1 MCKPAA
7 LYSRCSD
14 ERNYGHGAVV
24 EEFTITY
31 GAVTHV
37 GQVRT
42 GNEDSLLAD
51 NNVFMVADGMG
62 GHNAGEVAS
71 LMAVEHL
78 REAASGIIAE
88 TDLVQALTHANEVI
102 YAESMT
108 NHLHHGMGTTL
119 AAMVVLDNNSIVVA
133 HVGDSRVYMWNEGSL
148 TRLSKDHS
156 YVQELVDEGIVS
168 IEEARTHPRR
178 NIVTRALGIDAEV
191 DIEANTFPVTVGAWY
206 VLCSDGLV
214 DEISDADIAKVLERC
229 TTPHEASQALVDA
242 ANAAGGRD
250 NITVIV
256 VSTASPYAEV
266 VVPAEVPSASGT
278 DDTDPAGVPV
288 VETPAPVP
296 APTPAKK
303 KFRFGPVLFWSALGG
318 IVLAVLVVFA
328 AYGRTGYFVSFQGDD
343 VVVLKGR
350 PGGVLWFN
358 PTVEARTTL
367 TRSDLTEA
375 FALEITGEP
384 TFSESSAAQTYVNG
398 IRDEVQPNT
407 TTTLP
412 AIVTTTMPSTSVLS
426 TSTTSS
432 TSTNLVK

>member
-1 MCKPAA
+1 M
-7 LYSRCSD
+7 
-14 ERNYGHGAVV
+14 
-24 EEFTITY
+24 EEFTIAY

-42 GNEDSLLAD
+42 SNEDSLLAD

-71 LMAVEHL
+71 VMAVDHL

-88 TDLVQALTHANEVI
+88 TDLVQALESANEVI

-119 AAMVVLDNNSIVVA
+119 AAMVVLENNTLVVA
-133 HVGDSRVYMWNEGSL
+133 HVGDSRVYMWHEGALS
-148 TRLSKDHS
+148 RLSKDHS

-178 NIVTRALGIDAEV
+178 NIVTRALGIDANVEV
-191 DIEANTFPVTVGAWY
+191 EANTFPVTVGAWY

-214 DEISDADIAKVLERC
+214 DEISDADIAKVLARC
-229 TTPHEASQALVDA
+229 TSPHEAAQALVDA

-256 VSTASPYAEV
+256 VSTASPDAEV
-266 VVPAEVPSASGT
+266 VVPVEEPPSPISPPR
-278 DDTDPAGVPV
+278 DSDN
-288 VETPAPVP
+288 APVLVMRE
-296 APTPAKK
+296 TPAKK

-367 TRSDLTEA
+367 TRSDLTESL
-375 FALEITGEP
+375 ALEIAGEP

-398 IRDEVQPNT
+398 IRDEVQPNP

-412 AIVTTTMPSTSVLS
+412 AVVTTTSSS

-432 TSTNLVK
+432 TTSTVVE

>member
-1 MCKPAA
+1 M
-7 LYSRCSD
+7 
-14 ERNYGHGAVV
+14 
-24 EEFTITY
+24 EEFTIAY

-71 LMAVEHL
+71 LMAVEQL
-78 REAASGIIAE
+78 REAAGSIIAE
-88 TDLVQALTHANEVI
+88 TDLVQALEQANEVI

-119 AAMVVLDNNSIVVA
+119 AAMVVLENNTLVVA
-133 HVGDSRVYMWNEGSL
+133 HVGDSRVYMWNEGALS
-148 TRLSKDHS
+148 RLSKDHS

-178 NIVTRALGIDAEV
+178 NIVTRALGIDADVEV
-191 DIEANTFPVTVGAWY
+191 EANTFPVTVGAWY

-214 DEISDADIAKVLERC
+214 DEISDADIAKVLARC
-229 TTPHEASQALVDA
+229 TSPHEAAQALVDA

-256 VSTASPYAEV
+256 VSTASPDAEV
-266 VVPAEVPSASGT
+266 VEPVEVPSSSGV
-278 DDTDPAGVPV
+278 DDTDPAGIPI
-288 VETPAPVP
+288 VEKVTAASAPASE
-296 APTPAKK
+296 PAKK

-367 TRSDLTEA
+367 TRSDLSDEL
-375 FALEITGEP
+375 ALEIAGEP
-384 TFSESSAAQTYVNG
+384 TFGESSAAQTYVNG
-398 IRDEVQPNT
+398 IRDEVQPNP

-412 AIVTTTMPSTSVLS
+412 AVVTTTTSS

-432 TSTNLVK
+432 TTSTVVE

>member
-1 MCKPAA
+1 M
-7 LYSRCSD
+7 
-14 ERNYGHGAVV
+14 

-71 LMAVEHL
+71 LMAVEQL
-78 REAASGIIAE
+78 REAAGSIIAE
-88 TDLVQALTHANEVI
+88 TDLVQALEQANEVI

-119 AAMVVLDNNSIVVA
+119 AAMVVLENNTLVVA
-133 HVGDSRVYMWNEGSL
+133 HVGDSRVYMWNEGALS
-148 TRLSKDHS
+148 RLSKDHS

-178 NIVTRALGIDAEV
+178 NIVTRALGIDANVEV
-191 DIEANTFPVTVGAWY
+191 EANTFPVTVGAWY

-229 TTPHEASQALVDA
+229 TSPHEASQALVDA

-256 VSTASPYAEV
+256 VSTASPDAEP
-266 VVPAEVPSASGT
+266 VVPVEVPSSSGV
-278 DDTDPAGVPV
+278 DDTDPAGIPV
-288 VETPAPVP
+288 VEAATSVP
-296 APTPAKK
+296 AAAPAKK

-367 TRSDLTEA
+367 TRSDLSDEL
-375 FALEITGEP
+375 ALEIAGEP
-384 TFSESSAAQTYVNG
+384 TFGESSAAQTYVNG
-398 IRDEVQPNT
+398 IRDEVQPNP

-412 AIVTTTMPSTSVLS
+412 AVVTTTTSS

-432 TSTNLVK
+432 TTSTVVE

>member
-1 MCKPAA
+1 M
-7 LYSRCSD
+7 
-14 ERNYGHGAVV
+14 

-71 LMAVEHL
+71 LMAVEQL

-88 TDLVQALTHANEVI
+88 TDLVQALVHANEVI

-119 AAMVVLDNNSIVVA
+119 AAMVVLDNNNIVVA
-133 HVGDSRVYMWNEGSL
+133 HVGDSRVYMWHEKAL

-191 DIEANTFPVTVGAWY
+191 DVEANTFPVTVGAWY

-256 VSTASPYAEV
+256 VSTAAPHAEV
-266 VVPAEVPSASGT
+266 VVPVEEPVSPITPPPPDSAN
-278 DDTDPAGVPV
+278 APV
-288 VETPAPVP
+288 ITMNETPA
-296 APTPAKK
+296 TPAKK

-367 TRSDLTEA
+367 TRSDLSDEL
-375 FALEITGEP
+375 ALEIAGEP

-398 IRDEVQPNT
+398 IRDEVQPNP

-412 AIVTTTMPSTSVLS
+412 AIVTTTVPSTSVPSTS

-432 TSTNLVK
+432 TSTTLVK

>member
-1 MCKPAA
+1 
-7 LYSRCSD
+7 
-14 ERNYGHGAVV
+14 
-24 EEFTITY
+24 
-31 GAVTHV
+31 
-37 GQVRT
+37 
-42 GNEDSLLAD
+42 
-51 NNVFMVADGMG
+51 
-62 GHNAGEVAS
+62 
-71 LMAVEHL
+71 
-78 REAASGIIAE
+78 
-88 TDLVQALTHANEVI
+88 
-102 YAESMT
+102 MT

-119 AAMVVLDNNSIVVA
+119 AAMVVLENNTLVVA
-133 HVGDSRVYMWNEGSL
+133 HVGDSRVYIWHEGSL
-148 TRLSKDHS
+148 SRLSKDHS

-178 NIVTRALGIDAEV
+178 NIVTRALGIDADVEV
-191 DIEANTFPVTVGAWY
+191 EANTFPVTVGAWY

-229 TTPHEASQALVDA
+229 TSPHEAAQALVDA

-256 VSTASPYAEV
+256 VSTALPEAEV
-266 VVPAEVPSASGT
+266 VEPVEVPSSSGV
-278 DDTDPAGVPV
+278 DDTDPAGIPV
-288 VETPAPVP
+288 VEKATAASAPAS
-296 APTPAKK
+296 ASAKK

-367 TRSDLTEA
+367 TRSDLTDA
-375 FALEITGEP
+375 LALEIAGEP

-398 IRDEVQPNT
+398 IRDEVQPNP

-412 AIVTTTMPSTSVLS
+412 AVVTTTTSS

-432 TSTNLVK
+432 TTSTVVK

>member
-1 MCKPAA
+1 
-7 LYSRCSD
+7 
-14 ERNYGHGAVV
+14 
-24 EEFTITY
+24 
-31 GAVTHV
+31 
-37 GQVRT
+37 
-42 GNEDSLLAD
+42 
-51 NNVFMVADGMG
+51 
-62 GHNAGEVAS
+62 
-71 LMAVEHL
+71 
-78 REAASGIIAE
+78 
-88 TDLVQALTHANEVI
+88 
-102 YAESMT
+102 MT

-119 AAMVVLDNNSIVVA
+119 AAMVVLENNTLVVA
-133 HVGDSRVYMWNEGSL
+133 HVGDSRVYMWNEGALS
-148 TRLSKDHS
+148 RLSKDHS

-178 NIVTRALGIDAEV
+178 NIVTRALGIDADVEV
-191 DIEANTFPVTVGAWY
+191 EANTFPVTVGAWY

-214 DEISDADIAKVLERC
+214 DEISDTDIAKVLGRC
-229 TTPHEASQALVDA
+229 TSPHEAAQALVDA

-256 VSTASPYAEV
+256 VSTALPEAEV
-266 VVPAEVPSASGT
+266 VEPVEVPSSSGV
-278 DDTDPAGVPV
+278 DDTDPAGIPV
-288 VETPAPVP
+288 VEAPAS
-296 APTPAKK
+296 ATTAAPAKK

-367 TRSDLTEA
+367 TRSDLSDEL
-375 FALEITGEP
+375 ALEIAGEP

-398 IRDEVQPNT
+398 IRDEVQPNP

-412 AIVTTTMPSTSVLS
+412 AVVTTTTSS

-432 TSTNLVK
+432 TTSTVVE

>member
-1 MCKPAA
+1 
-7 LYSRCSD
+7 
-14 ERNYGHGAVV
+14 V

-71 LMAVEHL
+71 LMAVEQL

-88 TDLVQALTHANEVI
+88 TDLVQALESANEVI

-119 AAMVVLDNNSIVVA
+119 AAMVVLENNTLVVA
-133 HVGDSRVYMWNEGSL
+133 HVGDSRVYMWHEGALS
-148 TRLSKDHS
+148 RLSKDHS

-178 NIVTRALGIDAEV
+178 NIVTRALGIDADVEV
-191 DIEANTFPVTVGAWY
+191 EANTFPVTVGAWY

-229 TTPHEASQALVDA
+229 TSPHEAAQALVDA

-256 VSTASPYAEV
+256 VSTASPDAEV
-266 VVPAEVPSASGT
+266 VVPVEKPASPISPPR
-278 DDTDPAGVPV
+278 DSENDPVLV
-288 VETPAPVP
+288 MRE
-296 APTPAKK
+296 TPAKK

-318 IVLAVLVVFA
+318 ILLAVLVVFA

-367 TRSDLTEA
+367 TRSDLTESL
-375 FALEITGEP
+375 ALEIAGEP

-398 IRDEVQPNT
+398 IRDEVQPNP

-412 AIVTTTMPSTSVLS
+412 AVVTTTTSS

-432 TSTNLVK
+432 TTSTVVK

>member
-1 MCKPAA
+1 
-7 LYSRCSD
+7 
-14 ERNYGHGAVV
+14 V
-24 EEFTITY
+24 EEFTIAY

-71 LMAVEHL
+71 LMAVEQL

-88 TDLVQALTHANEVI
+88 TDLVQALESANEVI

-119 AAMVVLDNNSIVVA
+119 AAMVVLENNTLVVA
-133 HVGDSRVYMWNEGSL
+133 HVGDSRVYMWHEGALS
-148 TRLSKDHS
+148 RLSKDHS

-168 IEEARTHPRR
+168 IDEARTHPRR
-178 NIVTRALGIDAEV
+178 NIVTRALGIDADVEV
-191 DIEANTFPVTVGAWY
+191 EANTFPVTVGAWY

-229 TTPHEASQALVDA
+229 TSPHEAAQALVDA

-256 VSTASPYAEV
+256 VSTASPDAEV
-266 VVPAEVPSASGT
+266 VVPVETPSSSGV
-278 DDTDPAGVPV
+278 DDTDPAGIPV
-288 VETPAPVP
+288 VEAPAS
-296 APTPAKK
+296 ATTAAPAKK

-367 TRSDLTEA
+367 TRSDLTDSL
-375 FALEITGEP
+375 ALEIAGEP

-398 IRDEVQPNT
+398 IRDEVQPNP

-412 AIVTTTMPSTSVLS
+412 AVVTTTSS

-432 TSTNLVK
+432 TTSTVVE

>member
-1 MCKPAA
+1 M
-7 LYSRCSD
+7 
-14 ERNYGHGAVV
+14 

-71 LMAVEHL
+71 LMAVEQL
-78 REAASGIIAE
+78 REAAGSIIAE
-88 TDLVQALTHANEVI
+88 TDLVQALESANEVI

>member
-1 MCKPAA
+1 M
-7 LYSRCSD
+7 
-14 ERNYGHGAVV
+14 

-88 TDLVQALTHANEVI
+88 TDLVQALVHANEVI

-119 AAMVVLDNNSIVVA
+119 AAMVVLDNNNIVVA
-133 HVGDSRVYMWNEGSL
+133 HVGDSRVYMWHEKAL

-256 VSTASPYAEV
+256 VSTAAPHAEV
-266 VVPAEVPSASGT
+266 VVPVEEPASPIT
-278 DDTDPAGVPV
+278 PPPPDSENAPV
-288 VETPAPVP
+288 IVMNETPA
-296 APTPAKK
+296 AAAAAKK

-367 TRSDLTEA
+367 TRSDLSDEL
-375 FALEITGEP
+375 ALEIAGEP
-384 TFSESSAAQTYVNG
+384 TFSESSAAQKYVNG
-398 IRDEVQPNT
+398 IRDEVQPNP

-412 AIVTTTMPSTSVLS
+412 AIVTTTVPSTSVPSTS

-432 TSTNLVK
+432 TSTTLAK

>member
-1 MCKPAA
+1 M
-7 LYSRCSD
+7 
-14 ERNYGHGAVV
+14 

-71 LMAVEHL
+71 LMAVEQL

-88 TDLVQALTHANEVI
+88 TDLVQALEHANEVI

-119 AAMVVLDNNSIVVA
+119 AAMVVLENNSIVVA
-133 HVGDSRVYMWNEGSL
+133 HVGDSRVYMWHEGALS
-148 TRLSKDHS
+148 RLSKDHS

-168 IEEARTHPRR
+168 IDEARTHPRR
-178 NIVTRALGIDAEV
+178 NIVTRALGIDANVEV
-191 DIEANTFPVTVGAWY
+191 EANTFPVTVGAWY

-229 TTPHEASQALVDA
+229 TSPHEAAQALVDA

-256 VSTASPYAEV
+256 VSTASPDAEP
-266 VVPAEVPSASGT
+266 VVPVEAPSISGVN
-278 DDTDPAGVPV
+278 DTDPAGVPV
-288 VETPAPVP
+288 VEAPAS
-296 APTPAKK
+296 APTAAPAKK
-303 KFRFGPVLFWSALGG
+303 KFRFGPVLFWSALVG

-367 TRSDLTEA
+367 TRGDLTDSL
-375 FALEITGEP
+375 ALEIAGEP

-398 IRDEVQPNT
+398 IRDEVQPNP

-412 AIVTTTMPSTSVLS
+412 AVVTTTSSS

-432 TSTNLVK
+432 TTSTVVE

>member
-1 MCKPAA
+1 M
-7 LYSRCSD
+7 
-14 ERNYGHGAVV
+14 

-71 LMAVEHL
+71 LMAVEQL
-78 REAASGIIAE
+78 REAAGSIIAE
-88 TDLVQALTHANEVI
+88 TDLVQALESANEVI

-133 HVGDSRVYMWNEGSL
+133 HVGDSRVYIWHEKAL

-168 IEEARTHPRR
+168 IDEARTHPRR

-191 DIEANTFPVTVGAWY
+191 DVEANTFPVTVGAWY

-256 VSTASPYAEV
+256 VSTASPHAEP
-266 VVPAEVPSASGT
+266 VVPVEA
-278 DDTDPAGVPV
+278 PAPIP
-288 VETPAPVP
+288 EATPAPVAP

-303 KFRFGPVLFWSALGG
+303 KFRFGPVLFWSALVG

-328 AYGRTGYFVSFQGDD
+328 AYGRTGYFVGFQGDD

-367 TRSDLTEA
+367 TRSDLTESL
-375 FALEITGEP
+375 ALEITGEP
-384 TFSESSAAQTYVNG
+384 TFGESSAAQTYVNG
-398 IRDEVQPNT
+398 IRDEVQPNP

-412 AIVTTTMPSTSVLS
+412 AVVTTTMPS

-432 TSTNLVK
+432 TSTTLVK

>member
-1 MCKPAA
+1 M
-7 LYSRCSD
+7 
-14 ERNYGHGAVV
+14 

-71 LMAVEHL
+71 LMAVDHL

-88 TDLVQALTHANEVI
+88 TDLVQALENANEVI

-119 AAMVVLDNNSIVVA
+119 AAMVVLENNNIVVA
-133 HVGDSRVYMWNEGSL
+133 HVGDSRVYMWHEGALS
-148 TRLSKDHS
+148 RLSKDHS

-168 IEEARTHPRR
+168 IDEARTHPRR
-178 NIVTRALGIDAEV
+178 NIVTRALGIDANVEV
-191 DIEANTFPVTVGAWY
+191 EANTFPVTVGAWY

-214 DEISDADIAKVLERC
+214 DEISDADIAKVLARC
-229 TTPHEASQALVDA
+229 TSPHEAAQALVDA

-256 VSTASPYAEV
+256 VSTASPDAEV
-266 VVPAEVPSASGT
+266 VVPVEEPPSPISPPR
-278 DDTDPAGVPV
+278 DSDN
-288 VETPAPVP
+288 APVLVMRE
-296 APTPAKK
+296 TPAKK

-367 TRSDLTEA
+367 TRSDLTESL
-375 FALEITGEP
+375 ALEIAGEP

-398 IRDEVQPNT
+398 IRDEVQPNP

-412 AIVTTTMPSTSVLS
+412 AVVTTTTSS

-432 TSTNLVK
+432 TTSTVVE

>member
-1 MCKPAA
+1 M
-7 LYSRCSD
+7 
-14 ERNYGHGAVV
+14 

-37 GQVRT
+37 GQVRS

-88 TDLVQALTHANEVI
+88 TDLVQALVHANEVI

-119 AAMVVLDNNSIVVA
+119 AAMVVLDNNNIVVA
-133 HVGDSRVYMWNEGSL
+133 HVGDSRVYMWHEKAL

-191 DIEANTFPVTVGAWY
+191 DVEANTFPVTVGAWY

-256 VSTASPYAEV
+256 VSTASPHAEV
-266 VVPAEVPSASGT
+266 VVAEAPSSSGA

-288 VETPAPVP
+288 VETPAPTAAAAAAV
-296 APTPAKK
+296 PAKK

-367 TRSDLTEA
+367 TRSDLSDEL
-375 FALEITGEP
+375 ALEIAGEP

-398 IRDEVQPNT
+398 IRDEVQPNP

-412 AIVTTTMPSTSVLS
+412 AIVTTTVPSTSVPSTS

-432 TSTNLVK
+432 TSTTLVK

>member
-1 MCKPAA
+1 VCKPAA
-7 LYSRCSD
+7 LCLRCSD

-71 LMAVEHL
+71 LMAVEQL
-78 REAASGIIAE
+78 REAAGSIIAE
-88 TDLVQALTHANEVI
+88 TDLVQALESANEVI

-119 AAMVVLDNNSIVVA
+119 AAMVVLENNSLVVA
-133 HVGDSRVYMWNEGSL
+133 HVGDSRVYMWHEGALS
-148 TRLSKDHS
+148 RLSKDHS

-178 NIVTRALGIDAEV
+178 NIVTRALGIDANVEV
-191 DIEANTFPVTVGAWY
+191 EANTFSVTVGAWY

-214 DEISDADIAKVLERC
+214 DEISDADIAKVLARC
-229 TTPHEASQALVDA
+229 TSPHEAAQALVDA

-256 VSTASPYAEV
+256 VSTASPDAEV
-266 VVPAEVPSASGT
+266 VVPVEEPPSPISPPR
-278 DDTDPAGVPV
+278 DSDN
-288 VETPAPVP
+288 APVLVMRE
-296 APTPAKK
+296 TPAKK

-367 TRSDLTEA
+367 TRSDLTDA
-375 FALEITGEP
+375 LALEIAGEP

-398 IRDEVQPNT
+398 IRDEVQPNP

-412 AIVTTTMPSTSVLS
+412 AVVTTTTSS

-432 TSTNLVK
+432 TTSTVVK

>member
-1 MCKPAA
+1 
-7 LYSRCSD
+7 
-14 ERNYGHGAVV
+14 
-24 EEFTITY
+24 
-31 GAVTHV
+31 
-37 GQVRT
+37 
-42 GNEDSLLAD
+42 LLAD

-71 LMAVEHL
+71 LMAVEQL

-88 TDLVQALTHANEVI
+88 TDLVQALEDANEVI

-119 AAMVVLDNNSIVVA
+119 AAMVVLENNTLVVA
-133 HVGDSRVYMWNEGSL
+133 HVGDSRVYMWHEGALS
-148 TRLSKDHS
+148 RLSKDHS

-178 NIVTRALGIDAEV
+178 NIVTRALGIDANVEV
-191 DIEANTFPVTVGAWY
+191 EANTFPVTVGAWY

-214 DEISDADIAKVLERC
+214 DEISDADIAKVLARC
-229 TTPHEASQALVDA
+229 TSPHEASQALVDA

-256 VSTASPYAEV
+256 VSTASPDAEP
-266 VVPAEVPSASGT
+266 VVPIEVPNSSGA
-278 DDTDPAGVPV
+278 DDTDPAGIPV
-288 VETPAPVP
+288 VEAATPAT
-296 APTPAKK
+296 AAAPAKK
-303 KFRFGPVLFWSALGG
+303 KFRFGPVLFWSALVG

-367 TRSDLTEA
+367 TRSDLTDSL
-375 FALEITGEP
+375 ALEIAGEP

-398 IRDEVQPNT
+398 IRDEVQPNP

-412 AIVTTTMPSTSVLS
+412 AVVTTTSSS

-432 TSTNLVK
+432 TTSTVVE

>member
-1 MCKPAA
+1 
-7 LYSRCSD
+7 
-14 ERNYGHGAVV
+14 V

-119 AAMVVLDNNSIVVA
+119 AAMVVLDNNNIVVA
-133 HVGDSRVYMWNEGSL
+133 HVGDSRVYMWHEKAL

-256 VSTASPYAEV
+256 VSTASPHAEV
-266 VVPAEVPSASGT
+266 VIPEEAPSTSGT
-278 DDTDPAGVPV
+278 DDTDPTEIHV
-288 VETPAPVP
+288 VETPTPTADATA

-303 KFRFGPVLFWSALGG
+303 KFRFGPVLFWSALVG
-318 IVLAVLVVFA
+318 ILLTVLVVFA
-328 AYGRTGYFVSFQGDD
+328 AYGRTGYFVSFQGDN

-375 FALEITGEP
+375 LALEIAGQP

-398 IRDEVQPNT
+398 IRDEVQPNP

-412 AIVTTTMPSTSVLS
+412 AIVTTTVPTSSTPS

-432 TSTNLVK
+432 TSTTLAK

>member
-1 MCKPAA
+1 M
-7 LYSRCSD
+7 
-14 ERNYGHGAVV
+14 

-88 TDLVQALTHANEVI
+88 TDLVQALVHANEVI

-119 AAMVVLDNNSIVVA
+119 AAMVVLDNNNIVVA
-133 HVGDSRVYMWNEGSL
+133 HVGDSRVYMWHEKAL

-168 IEEARTHPRR
+168 IDEARTHPRR

-191 DIEANTFPVTVGAWY
+191 DVEANTFPVTVGAWY

-229 TTPHEASQALVDA
+229 ITPHEASQALVDA

-256 VSTASPYAEV
+256 VSTAAPHAEV
-266 VVPAEVPSASGT
+266 VVPVEEPVSPITPPPPDSAN
-278 DDTDPAGVPV
+278 
-288 VETPAPVP
+288 APVITMNE
-296 APTPAKK
+296 TPAKK

-367 TRSDLTEA
+367 TRSDLSDEL
-375 FALEITGEP
+375 ALEIAGEP

-398 IRDEVQPNT
+398 IRDEVQPNP

-412 AIVTTTMPSTSVLS
+412 AIVTTTTPT

-432 TSTNLVK
+432 TSTTLAK

>member
-1 MCKPAA
+1 M
-7 LYSRCSD
+7 
-14 ERNYGHGAVV
+14 

-71 LMAVEHL
+71 LMAVEQL

-88 TDLVQALTHANEVI
+88 TDLVQALEHANEVI

-119 AAMVVLDNNSIVVA
+119 AAMVVLENNTLVVA
-133 HVGDSRVYMWNEGSL
+133 HVGDSRVYMWNEGALS
-148 TRLSKDHS
+148 RLSKDHS

-178 NIVTRALGIDAEV
+178 NIVTRALGIDADVEV
-191 DIEANTFPVTVGAWY
+191 EANTFPVTVGAWY

-229 TTPHEASQALVDA
+229 TSPHEAAQALVDA

-256 VSTASPYAEV
+256 VSTALPEAEV
-266 VVPAEVPSASGT
+266 VEPVGEPASPISIPRDSDNG
-278 DDTDPAGVPV
+278 PV
-288 VETPAPVP
+288 IVFNETPTAG
-296 APTPAKK
+296 ATPAKK

-367 TRSDLTEA
+367 TRSDLSDEL
-375 FALEITGEP
+375 ALEIAGEP
-384 TFSESSAAQTYVNG
+384 TFGESSAAQTYVNG
-398 IRDEVQPNT
+398 IRDEVQPNP

-412 AIVTTTMPSTSVLS
+412 AVVTTTTSS

-432 TSTNLVK
+432 TTSTVVE

>member
-1 MCKPAA
+1 M
-7 LYSRCSD
+7 
-14 ERNYGHGAVV
+14 
-24 EEFTITY
+24 EEFTIAY

-71 LMAVEHL
+71 LMAVDHL

-88 TDLVQALTHANEVI
+88 TDLVQALEHANEVI

-119 AAMVVLDNNSIVVA
+119 AAMVVLENNSIVVA
-133 HVGDSRVYMWNEGSL
+133 HVGDSRVYMWHEGALS
-148 TRLSKDHS
+148 RLSKDHS

-178 NIVTRALGIDAEV
+178 NIVTRALGIDANVEV
-191 DIEANTFPVTVGAWY
+191 EANTFSVTVGAWY

-214 DEISDADIAKVLERC
+214 DEISDADIAKVLGRC
-229 TTPHEASQALVDA
+229 TSPHEAAQALVDA

-256 VSTASPYAEV
+256 VSTASPDAEV
-266 VVPAEVPSASGT
+266 VGSVEVPSSSGA
-278 DDTDPAGVPV
+278 DDTDPAGIPV
-288 VETPAPVP
+288 VEAVTAVIAA
-296 APTPAKK
+296 APTKK
-303 KFRFGPVLFWSALGG
+303 KFRFGPVLFWSALVG

-343 VVVLKGR
+343 VVVFKGR

-358 PTVEARTTL
+358 PTIEARTTL
-367 TRSDLTEA
+367 TRGDLTDSL
-375 FALEITGEP
+375 ALEIAGEP

-398 IRDEVQPNT
+398 IRDEVQPNP

-412 AIVTTTMPSTSVLS
+412 AVVTTTTSS

-432 TSTNLVK
+432 TTSTVVK

>member
-1 MCKPAA
+1 M
-7 LYSRCSD
+7 
-14 ERNYGHGAVV
+14 

-71 LMAVEHL
+71 VMAVDHL

-119 AAMVVLDNNSIVVA
+119 AAMVVLDNNNIVVA
-133 HVGDSRVYMWNEGSL
+133 HVGDSRVYMWHEKAL

-256 VSTASPYAEV
+256 VSTASPHAEV
-266 VVPAEVPSASGT
+266 VIPEEAPSTSGT
-278 DDTDPAGVPV
+278 DDTDPTEIHV
-288 VETPAPVP
+288 VETPTPTADATA

-303 KFRFGPVLFWSALGG
+303 KFRFGPVLFWSALVG
-318 IVLAVLVVFA
+318 ILLTVLVVFA
-328 AYGRTGYFVSFQGDD
+328 AYGRTGYFVSFQGDN

-375 FALEITGEP
+375 LALEIAGQP

-398 IRDEVQPNT
+398 IRDEVQPNP

-412 AIVTTTMPSTSVLS
+412 AIVTTTVPTSSTPS

-432 TSTNLVK
+432 TSTTLAK

>member
-1 MCKPAA
+1 M
-7 LYSRCSD
+7 
-14 ERNYGHGAVV
+14 

-88 TDLVQALTHANEVI
+88 TDLVQALVHANEVI

-119 AAMVVLDNNSIVVA
+119 AAMVVLDNNNIVVA
-133 HVGDSRVYMWNEGSL
+133 HVGDSRVYMWNEKAL

-191 DIEANTFPVTVGAWY
+191 DVEANTFPVTVGAWY

-256 VSTASPYAEV
+256 VSTAAPHAEV
-266 VVPAEVPSASGT
+266 VVSVEEPVSPITPPPPDSAN
-278 DDTDPAGVPV
+278 APV
-288 VETPAPVP
+288 ITMNETPA
-296 APTPAKK
+296 APAKK

-367 TRSDLTEA
+367 TRSDLSDEL
-375 FALEITGEP
+375 ALEIAGEP

-398 IRDEVQPNT
+398 IRDEVQPNP

-412 AIVTTTMPSTSVLS
+412 AIVTTTTPS

-432 TSTNLVK
+432 TSTTLVK

>member
-1 MCKPAA
+1 M
-7 LYSRCSD
+7 
-14 ERNYGHGAVV
+14 

-88 TDLVQALTHANEVI
+88 TDLVQALVHANEVI

-119 AAMVVLDNNSIVVA
+119 AAMVVLDNNNIVVA
-133 HVGDSRVYMWNEGSL
+133 HVGDSRVYMWHEKAL

-191 DIEANTFPVTVGAWY
+191 DVEANTFPVTVGAWY

-256 VSTASPYAEV
+256 VSTAAPHAEV
-266 VVPAEVPSASGT
+266 VVPVEEPVSPITPPPPDSAN
-278 DDTDPAGVPV
+278 
-288 VETPAPVP
+288 APVITMHE
-296 APTPAKK
+296 TPAKK

-367 TRSDLTEA
+367 TRSDLSDEL
-375 FALEITGEP
+375 ALEIAGEP

-398 IRDEVQPNT
+398 IRDEVQPNP

-412 AIVTTTMPSTSVLS
+412 AIATTTTTSTSVPS

-432 TSTNLVK
+432 TSTTLVK

>member
-1 MCKPAA
+1 M
-7 LYSRCSD
+7 
-14 ERNYGHGAVV
+14 

-71 LMAVEHL
+71 LMAVEQL
-78 REAASGIIAE
+78 REAAGSIIAE
-88 TDLVQALTHANEVI
+88 TDLVQALEQANEVI

-119 AAMVVLDNNSIVVA
+119 AAMVVLENNTLVVA
-133 HVGDSRVYMWNEGSL
+133 HVGDSRVYMWNEGALS
-148 TRLSKDHS
+148 RLSKDHS

-178 NIVTRALGIDAEV
+178 NIVTRALGIDADVEV
-191 DIEANTFPVTVGAWY
+191 EANTFPVTVGAWY

-229 TTPHEASQALVDA
+229 TSPHEAAQALVDA

-256 VSTASPYAEV
+256 VSTALPEAEV
-266 VVPAEVPSASGT
+266 VEPVEVPSSSGV
-278 DDTDPAGVPV
+278 DDTDPAGIPV
-288 VETPAPVP
+288 VEKATAASVS
-296 APTPAKK
+296 ASVPAKK

-367 TRSDLTEA
+367 TRSDLSDEL
-375 FALEITGEP
+375 ALEIAGEP
-384 TFSESSAAQTYVNG
+384 TFGESSAAQTYVNG
-398 IRDEVQPNT
+398 IRDEVQPNP

-412 AIVTTTMPSTSVLS
+412 AVVTTTTSS

-432 TSTNLVK
+432 TTSTVVE

>member
-1 MCKPAA
+1 M
-7 LYSRCSD
+7 
-14 ERNYGHGAVV
+14 

-71 LMAVEHL
+71 LMAVEQL

-88 TDLVQALTHANEVI
+88 TDLVQALESANEVI

-133 HVGDSRVYMWNEGSL
+133 HVGDSRVYMWHEGAL

-178 NIVTRALGIDAEV
+178 NIVTRALGIDADVEV
-191 DIEANTFPVTVGAWY
+191 EANTFPVTVGAWY

-229 TTPHEASQALVDA
+229 TSPHEAAQALVDA

-256 VSTASPYAEV
+256 VSTASPDAEV
-266 VVPAEVPSASGT
+266 VVPVEKPASPISPPR
-278 DDTDPAGVPV
+278 DSENDPVLV
-288 VETPAPVP
+288 MRE
-296 APTPAKK
+296 TPAKK

-328 AYGRTGYFVSFQGDD
+328 AYGRTGYFVGFQGDD

-367 TRSDLTEA
+367 TRSDLTESLA
-375 FALEITGEP
+375 VEIAGEP

-398 IRDEVQPNT
+398 IRDEVQPNP

-412 AIVTTTMPSTSVLS
+412 AVVTTTTSS

-432 TSTNLVK
+432 TTSTVVK

>member
-1 MCKPAA
+1 
-7 LYSRCSD
+7 
-14 ERNYGHGAVV
+14 
-24 EEFTITY
+24 
-31 GAVTHV
+31 
-37 GQVRT
+37 
-42 GNEDSLLAD
+42 
-51 NNVFMVADGMG
+51 
-62 GHNAGEVAS
+62 
-71 LMAVEHL
+71 
-78 REAASGIIAE
+78 
-88 TDLVQALTHANEVI
+88 
-102 YAESMT
+102 
-108 NHLHHGMGTTL
+108 LHHGMGTTL
-119 AAMVVLDNNSIVVA
+119 AAMVVLENNTLVVA
-133 HVGDSRVYMWNEGSL
+133 HVGDSRVYMWHEGSL
-148 TRLSKDHS
+148 SRLSKDHS

-214 DEISDADIAKVLERC
+214 DEISDADIAKVLDRC

-256 VSTASPYAEV
+256 VSTAAPHAEV
-266 VVPAEVPSASGT
+266 VVPVEE
-278 DDTDPAGVPV
+278 PV
-288 VETPAPVP
+288 SPITPPPPHSENAPVIVMNETPA
-296 APTPAKK
+296 AAAPAKK

-367 TRSDLTEA
+367 TRSDLSEEL
-375 FALEITGEP
+375 ALEIAGEP

-398 IRDEVQPNT
+398 IRDEVQPNP

-412 AIVTTTMPSTSVLS
+412 AVVTTTTSS

-432 TSTNLVK
+432 TTSTVVE

>member
-1 MCKPAA
+1 MWHEGA
-7 LYSRCSD
+7 LS
-14 ERNYGHGAVV
+14 
-24 EEFTITY
+24 
-31 GAVTHV
+31 
-37 GQVRT
+37 
-42 GNEDSLLAD
+42 
-51 NNVFMVADGMG
+51 
-62 GHNAGEVAS
+62 
-71 LMAVEHL
+71 
-78 REAASGIIAE
+78 
-88 TDLVQALTHANEVI
+88 
-102 YAESMT
+102 
-108 NHLHHGMGTTL
+108 
-119 AAMVVLDNNSIVVA
+119 
-133 HVGDSRVYMWNEGSL
+133 
-148 TRLSKDHS
+148 RLSKDHS

-178 NIVTRALGIDAEV
+178 NIVTRALGIDADVEV
-191 DIEANTFPVTVGAWY
+191 EANTFPVTVGAWY

-214 DEISDADIAKVLERC
+214 DEISDADIAKVLARC
-229 TTPHEASQALVDA
+229 TSPHEASQALVDA

-256 VSTASPYAEV
+256 VSTASPDAEV
-266 VVPAEVPSASGT
+266 VVPVEEPASPISPPR
-278 DDTDPAGVPV
+278 DSENDPVLV
-288 VETPAPVP
+288 MRE
-296 APTPAKK
+296 TPAKK

-367 TRSDLTEA
+367 TRSNLTDSL
-375 FALEITGEP
+375 ALEIAGEP

-398 IRDEVQPNT
+398 IRDEVQPNP

-412 AIVTTTMPSTSVLS
+412 AVVTTTTSS

-432 TSTNLVK
+432 TTSTVVK

>member
-1 MCKPAA
+1 M
-7 LYSRCSD
+7 
-14 ERNYGHGAVV
+14 
-24 EEFTITY
+24 EEFTIAY

-71 LMAVEHL
+71 LMAVEQL
-78 REAASGIIAE
+78 REAAGSIIAE
-88 TDLVQALTHANEVI
+88 TDLVQALEQANEVI

-119 AAMVVLDNNSIVVA
+119 AAMVVLENNTLVVA
-133 HVGDSRVYMWNEGSL
+133 HVGDSRVYMWNEGALS
-148 TRLSKDHS
+148 RLSKDHS

-178 NIVTRALGIDAEV
+178 NIVTRALGIDADVEV
-191 DIEANTFPVTVGAWY
+191 EANTFPVTVGAWY

-214 DEISDADIAKVLERC
+214 DEISDADIAKVLARC
-229 TTPHEASQALVDA
+229 TSPHEAAQALVDA

-256 VSTASPYAEV
+256 VSTASPDAEV
-266 VVPAEVPSASGT
+266 VEPVEVPSSSGV
-278 DDTDPAGVPV
+278 DDTDPAGIPV
-288 VETPAPVP
+288 VEKATAASAPAS
-296 APTPAKK
+296 APAKK

-367 TRSDLTEA
+367 TRSDLSDEL
-375 FALEITGEP
+375 ALEIAGEP
-384 TFSESSAAQTYVNG
+384 TFGESSAAQTYVNG
-398 IRDEVQPNT
+398 IRDEVQPNP

-412 AIVTTTMPSTSVLS
+412 AVVTTTTSS

-432 TSTNLVK
+432 TTSTVVE

>member
-1 MCKPAA
+1 M
-7 LYSRCSD
+7 
-14 ERNYGHGAVV
+14 

-71 LMAVEHL
+71 LMAVEQL

-88 TDLVQALTHANEVI
+88 TDLVQALENANEVI

-119 AAMVVLDNNSIVVA
+119 AAMVVLENNTLVVA
-133 HVGDSRVYMWNEGSL
+133 HVGDSRVYMWHEGALS
-148 TRLSKDHS
+148 RLSKDHS

-168 IEEARTHPRR
+168 IDEARTHPRR
-178 NIVTRALGIDAEV
+178 NIVTRALGIDANVEV
-191 DIEANTFPVTVGAWY
+191 EANTFPVTVGAWY

-229 TTPHEASQALVDA
+229 TSPHEAAQALVDA

-256 VSTASPYAEV
+256 VSTASPDAEV
-266 VVPAEVPSASGT
+266 VVPVEAPSTSGA
-278 DDTDPAGVPV
+278 DDTNPAGIPV
-288 VETPAPVP
+288 VAAVTPA
-296 APTPAKK
+296 ATAAAPAKK

-367 TRSDLTEA
+367 TRSDLTDSL
-375 FALEITGEP
+375 ALEIAGEP

-398 IRDEVQPNT
+398 IRDEVQPNP

-412 AIVTTTMPSTSVLS
+412 AVVTTTSSS

-432 TSTNLVK
+432 TTSTVVK

>member
-1 MCKPAA
+1 
-7 LYSRCSD
+7 
-14 ERNYGHGAVV
+14 V

-71 LMAVEHL
+71 LMAVEQL

-88 TDLVQALTHANEVI
+88 TDLVQALVHANEVI

-119 AAMVVLDNNSIVVA
+119 AAMVVLDNNNIVVA
-133 HVGDSRVYMWNEGSL
+133 HVGDSRVYMWHEKAL

-191 DIEANTFPVTVGAWY
+191 DVEANTFPVTVGAWY

-256 VSTASPYAEV
+256 VSTAAPHAEV
-266 VVPAEVPSASGT
+266 VVPVEEPVSPITPPPPDSAN
-278 DDTDPAGVPV
+278 APV
-288 VETPAPVP
+288 ITMNETPA
-296 APTPAKK
+296 TPAKK

-367 TRSDLTEA
+367 TRSDLSDEL
-375 FALEITGEP
+375 ALEIAGEP

-398 IRDEVQPNT
+398 IRDEVQPNP

-412 AIVTTTMPSTSVLS
+412 AIVTTTVPSTSVPSTS

-432 TSTNLVK
+432 TSTTLVK

>member
-1 MCKPAA
+1 M
-7 LYSRCSD
+7 
-14 ERNYGHGAVV
+14 
-24 EEFTITY
+24 EEFTIAY

-42 GNEDSLLAD
+42 SNEDSLLAD

-71 LMAVEHL
+71 VMAVDHL

-88 TDLVQALTHANEVI
+88 TDLVQALEHANEVI

-119 AAMVVLDNNSIVVA
+119 AAMVVLENNTLVVA
-133 HVGDSRVYMWNEGSL
+133 HVGDSRVYMWHEGALS
-148 TRLSKDHS
+148 RLSKDHS

-178 NIVTRALGIDAEV
+178 NIVTRALGIDANVEV
-191 DIEANTFPVTVGAWY
+191 EANTFSVTVGAWY

-214 DEISDADIAKVLERC
+214 DEISDADIAKVLGRC
-229 TTPHEASQALVDA
+229 TSPHEAAQALVDA

-256 VSTASPYAEV
+256 VSTASPDAEV
-266 VVPAEVPSASGT
+266 VVPVEEPPSPISPPR
-278 DDTDPAGVPV
+278 DSDN
-288 VETPAPVP
+288 APVLVMRE
-296 APTPAKK
+296 TPAKK

-367 TRSDLTEA
+367 TRSDLTDSL
-375 FALEITGEP
+375 ALEIAGEP

-398 IRDEVQPNT
+398 IRDEVQPNP

-412 AIVTTTMPSTSVLS
+412 AVVTTTSSS

-432 TSTNLVK
+432 TTSTVVE

>member
-1 MCKPAA
+1 
-7 LYSRCSD
+7 
-14 ERNYGHGAVV
+14 
-24 EEFTITY
+24 
-31 GAVTHV
+31 
-37 GQVRT
+37 
-42 GNEDSLLAD
+42 
-51 NNVFMVADGMG
+51 
-62 GHNAGEVAS
+62 
-71 LMAVEHL
+71 
-78 REAASGIIAE
+78 
-88 TDLVQALTHANEVI
+88 
-102 YAESMT
+102 
-108 NHLHHGMGTTL
+108 
-119 AAMVVLDNNSIVVA
+119 
-133 HVGDSRVYMWNEGSL
+133 
-148 TRLSKDHS
+148 
-156 YVQELVDEGIVS
+156 VQELVDEGIVS

-256 VSTASPYAEV
+256 VSTASPHAEV
-266 VVPAEVPSASGT
+266 VVPAEVPSASGA

-288 VETPAPVP
+288 VETPAPVPAP

-367 TRSDLTEA
+367 TRSDLSDEL
-375 FALEITGEP
+375 ALEITGEP

-412 AIVTTTMPSTSVLS
+412 AIVTTTVPSTS

-432 TSTNLVK
+432 TSTTLVK

>member
-1 MCKPAA
+1 M
-7 LYSRCSD
+7 
-14 ERNYGHGAVV
+14 

-71 LMAVEHL
+71 LMAVEQL

-88 TDLVQALTHANEVI
+88 TDLVQALVHANEVI

-119 AAMVVLDNNSIVVA
+119 AAMVVLDNNNIVVA
-133 HVGDSRVYMWNEGSL
+133 HVGDSRVYMWHEKAL

-168 IEEARTHPRR
+168 IDEARTHPRR

-191 DIEANTFPVTVGAWY
+191 DVEANTFPVTVGAWY

-229 TTPHEASQALVDA
+229 ITPHEASQALVDA

-256 VSTASPYAEV
+256 VSTAAPHAEV
-266 VVPAEVPSASGT
+266 VVPVEEPVSPITPPPPDSAN
-278 DDTDPAGVPV
+278 
-288 VETPAPVP
+288 APVITMNE
-296 APTPAKK
+296 TPAKK

-367 TRSDLTEA
+367 TRSDLSDEL
-375 FALEITGEP
+375 ALEIAGEP

-398 IRDEVQPNT
+398 IRDEVQPNP

-412 AIVTTTMPSTSVLS
+412 AIVTTTVPSTS

-432 TSTNLVK
+432 TSTTLAK